1 MRDTRLSVV
10 ELAPVP
16 ATTPD
21 DGHRSA
27 TNDNSLA
34 ERQIRIARDRHRT
47 MLYFALF
54 IIAASFLLR
63 RGDSET
69 ITLAWPRVELPPL
82 CASRALFDIECP
94 GCGLTRSFVALAA
107 GDIRESWHLHRLG
120 WLLAL
125 AVVGQIPYRLY
136 ALRQLRKTKSTVQ
149 SVWPK
154 VFGNFLIAML
164 ILNWL
169 LKIGGI

>member
-16 ATTPD
+16 PTPSD
-21 DGHRSA
+21 DGHHSA
-27 TNDNSLA
+27 TSDDSLA
-34 ERQIRIARDRHRT
+34 EREISIARDRHRT

-63 RGDSET
+63 RGESET
-69 ITLAWPRVELPPL
+69 ITLAWPKIELPPL

-107 GDIRESWHLHRLG
+107 GDIQESWQLHRLG

-136 ALRQLRKTKSTVQ
+136 ALRQLRETGSPVQ
-149 SVWPK
+149 PLWPK
-154 VFGNFLIAML
+154 LFGNFLIAAL
-164 ILNWL
+164 IINWL
-169 LKIGGI
+169 LKITGV

>member
-1 MRDTRLSVV
+1 MRDKPLSVV
-10 ELAPVP
+10 ELAPVVP
-16 ATTPD
+16 TASD
-21 DGHRSA
+21 DG
-27 TNDNSLA
+27 LA
-34 ERQIRIARDRHRT
+34 ERQIAIARDRHRT
-47 MLYFALF
+47 MLYFSLF

-63 RGDSET
+63 RGESET
-69 ITLAWPRVELPPL
+69 ITLAWPKIELPPL

-107 GDIRESWHLHRLG
+107 GDIQESWHLHRLG

-136 ALRQLRKTKSTVQ
+136 ALRQLRKTGCAVQ

-169 LKIGGI
+169 LKIGGL